1 MKKGIY
7 LFSSLYLLVSCTIN
21 IGPGNSNSNNI
32 DSLESDNGL
41 KISIKIPGSSI
52 TSSSDSISSNSSLN
66 SRESITSL
74 SSSFSSSNSTWEN
87 SEVEKYY
94 VNIDFSLTGTKLLAS
109 LEKLLDSTDNETF
122 TYKGLFD
129 VFKYSDADPDNVNSG
144 YIVSFY
150 SGNKAKEGS
159 MNREHTWPNSRGG
172 FLLEKDPHVIRPT
185 INAENSA
192 RGNSFFNENGSWDPA
207 SFDNPKYRGIAA
219 RIIFYG
225 ACKAYSEGLY
235 LVDKTDDPR
244 LSSTNSITKKNWNP
258 TMGKLSTLLK
268 WNLEYDIDDTEILRN
283 DVLYNKFNHCRNPF
297 IDNRD
302 LACQIWGDT
311 NDETAKVCNKNK

>member
-7 LFSSLYLLVSCTIN
+7 LFSSLYLLVACSTN
-21 IGPGNSNSNNI
+21 IGPSGINSNNVI
-32 DSLESDNGL
+32 DSENVSLD
-41 KISIKIPGSSI
+41 SSA
-52 TSSSDSISSNSSLN
+52 SSETYSS
-66 SRESITSL
+66 ESI
-74 SSSFSSSNSTWEN
+74 SSNSTWEN

-94 VNIDFSLTGTKLLAS
+94 ANIDFSLTGTKLLAS

-122 TYKGLFD
+122 TYKGLFS

-159 MNREHTWPNSRGG
+159 MNREHTWPDSRGG

-244 LSSTNSITKKNWNP
+244 LSSKNSVTKKNWNP